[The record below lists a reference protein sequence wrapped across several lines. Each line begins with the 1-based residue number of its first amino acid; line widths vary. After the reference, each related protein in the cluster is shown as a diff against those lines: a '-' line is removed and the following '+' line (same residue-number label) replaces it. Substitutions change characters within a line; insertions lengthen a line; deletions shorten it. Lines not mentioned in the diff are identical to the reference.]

1 MTQPHIITQP
11 LPTSKGDLLI
21 ERPTIFPQHVMAGV
35 TLKNPHLFPQTGL
48 SLLKAQIL
56 TPEEVLVHRHVF
68 AEALDVPVESLK
80 FQRQVHGNTVR
91 HITFDSPEEESDAMI
106 THTQGLVLC
115 VGMADCVGVLLYDTV
130 RSALGAVH
138 SGWGGTRHNIIKAT
152 IEAMQREFGT
162 HPEHL
167 LAYLAP
173 AASGARYVVRED
185 VAQHFPASVL
195 TPLEHRADGSKQ
207 WLFDNRQRITEQLL
221 ECGVPANRIECAS
234 GCTLDETTA
243 DRYHSHRRDGARAG
257 RMVAFIG
264 LM

>member
-1 MTQPHIITQP
+1 M
-11 LPTSKGDLLI
+11 LI

-35 TLKNPHLFPQTGL
+35 TLKNSHLFPETGL

-56 TPEEVLVHRHVF
+56 TPEEVLVHRQVF
-68 AEALDVPVESLK
+68 AEALDVPLGSLK
-80 FQRQVHGNTVR
+80 FQHQVHGSTVR

-106 THTQGLVLC
+106 THTRGLVLC

-130 RSALGAVH
+130 RSALAAVH
-138 SGWGGTRHNIIKAT
+138 SGWSGTRHNIVKDT
-152 IEAMQREFGT
+152 IEAMQRDFSI

-185 VAQHFPASVL
+185 VARYFPASAL
-195 TPLEHRADGSKQ
+195 TPLEHDADGNSQ

-221 ECGVPANRIECAS
+221 ECGVPENRIECAA
-234 GCTLDETTA
+234 GCTLDETNA
-243 DRYHSHRRDGARAG
+243 DRYHSHRREGARAG